1 MTTANPSRL
10 RRRYPALAAVV
21 VAGGLALALAA
32 CASSSDVDLTET
44 QSLPDSY
51 HTNHPIY
58 LQDEVATLDIP
69 VAGNASGLTEG
80 AKSNIQFF
88 AQRFLASHTSVIAVV
103 APSGSPNQVAAA
115 AVAVQVEDVLRKS
128 GVNPAAID
136 YRVYRAGADEKIAP
150 VRIAFNRVVADTDK
164 CGDWSDQL
172 SSSLL
177 NRHYKNYGCA
187 SQQNLA
193 AMMDNP
199 LDLLY
204 PRGMTPADAARRAE
218 VLTKYRKGEA
228 TGSDT
233 SQLKGGS
240 VSTGVGTP

>member
-1 MTTANPSRL
+1 MTTAKPSSL
-10 RRRYPALAAVV
+10 RRRHPALARVA
-21 VAGGLALALAA
+21 VAGGLAFALAA
-32 CASSSDVDLTET
+32 CASGNVDLTET

-51 HTNHPIY
+51 HTNHPIF

-69 VAGNASGLTEG
+69 VAANATGLADG
-80 AKSNIQFF
+80 ASSNIQFF
-88 AQRFLASHTSVIAVV
+88 ASRFIASHTSVIAVV

-136 YRVYRAGADEKIAP
+136 YRVYKAGPDEKLAP
-150 VRIAFNRVVADTDK
+150 VRVAFNRVVADTDK
-164 CGDWSDQL
+164 CGNWSDQL
-172 SSSLL
+172 SDSYL
-177 NRHYKNYGCA
+177 NHHYKNYGCA
-187 SQQNLA
+187 TQQNLA

-204 PRGMTPADAARRAE
+204 PRGLTPADAARRAE
-218 VLTKYRKGEA
+218 VLGKYRKGEPF
-228 TGSDT
+228 GSDT
-233 SQLKGGS
+233 SQLSGGS